1 MIRLIFAAALRQGE
15 FTLDLAD
22 DATVEVLGV
31 FGPSGSGK
39 TSLLEVIA
47 GLRTPDRGL
56 VRIADHTLLDTAAG
70 VNVPVHHREVG
81 YVPQD
86 VALFPHLDVRRNLLY
101 GRRQTNDGNRQP
113 ADGSR
118 QTADGR
124 RGGLASRPTA
134 LASRF
139 PPPASAEST
148 GGRPD
153 SRQDLDH
160 VCATLE
166 IAHLVERSVRDL
178 SGGER
183 QRVAIGRAL
192 MSGPRILLLDE
203 PLTAVD
209 RGRKDRILPYLLRI
223 RRDLH
228 VPMVYVT
235 HDAREMREIADRVLR
250 LEAGRVVDAG
260 EPEEV
265 LERAAEE

>member
-1 MIRLIFAAALRQGE
+1 M
-15 FTLDLAD
+15 
-22 DATVEVLGV
+22 
-31 FGPSGSGK
+31 
-39 TSLLEVIA
+39 
-47 GLRTPDRGL
+47 
-56 VRIADHTLLDTAAG
+56 
-70 VNVPVHHREVG
+70 
-81 YVPQD
+81 
-86 VALFPHLDVRRNLLY
+86 
-101 GRRQTNDGNRQP
+101 
-113 ADGSR
+113 
-118 QTADGR
+118 
-124 RGGLASRPTA
+124 
-134 LASRF
+134 
-139 PPPASAEST
+139 
-148 GGRPD
+148 
-153 SRQDLDH
+153 
-160 VCATLE
+160 
-166 IAHLVERSVRDL
+166 AHLIDRSVRDL

-265 LERAAEE
+265 LARAAEE

>member
-1 MIRLIFAAALRQGE
+1 MIRLTFAASLQMDE
-15 FTLDLAD
+15 FSLDLQD

-47 GLRTPDRGL
+47 GLRTPQRGMVRVADR
-56 VRIADHTLLDTAAG
+56 TLLDTSAG
-70 VNVPVHHREVG
+70 VHVPVHHREVG

-101 GRRQTNDGNRQP
+101 GRRQP
-113 ADGSR
+113 AVGSR
-118 QTADGR
+118 GAHEARDSRLPTRDSEPQPP
-124 RGGLASRPTA
+124 ASRPPTSDA
-134 LASRF
+134 RH
-139 PPPASAEST
+139 
-148 GGRPD
+148 
-153 SRQDLDH
+153 DLQQ
-160 VCATLE
+160 VCDTLE
-166 IAHLVERSVRDL
+166 IAHLVGRSVRDL

-192 MSGPRILLLDE
+192 MSAPRILLLDE

-209 RGRKDRILPYLLRI
+209 RSRKDRILPYLLRI

-228 VPMVYVT
+228 VPMIYVT

-250 LEAGRVVDAG
+250 LDGGRVVDAG
-260 EPEEV
+260 EPAAV
-265 LERAAEE
+265 LARGAED